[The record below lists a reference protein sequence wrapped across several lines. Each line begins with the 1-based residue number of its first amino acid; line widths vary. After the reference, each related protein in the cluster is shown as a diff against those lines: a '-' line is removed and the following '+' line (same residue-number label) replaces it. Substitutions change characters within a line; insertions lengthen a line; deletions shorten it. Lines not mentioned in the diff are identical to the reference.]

1 MLILRRGIDL
11 PRFVALLMMSILV
24 LASVP
29 ATLRAQ
35 DDGAKSDPAAMALYA
50 DAANFQTNGA
60 VDLAIEN
67 WQQFL
72 SRYPDHKLAPK
83 VAHYLGVCYMQSD
96 PPELIE
102 AARAFGQ
109 ALQNKKY
116 ELREESLSNRGWCFY
131 AAAIRDDKIDKGLLQ
146 ESLNAY
152 KQLLKENPKSRYRE
166 RAFFYSGEAAY
177 TMGDPRQ
184 AIDYYSKLLAMDG
197 AEKSPLRCD
206 ALYARGIAQEEIDEL
221 DAAAES
227 YEQLLRACVESDL
240 VVDVQLRLGDI
251 HLFAKRYDRAI
262 GMFQKVIDDPTDL
275 ATDADRAHALF
286 RQGFSFARLKKADE
300 AAERYERL
308 VKQYPESQYT
318 TAATLAAAQTRY
330 QSGEMDAAADGFRK
344 LLGSDDVK
352 ASTEAAHW
360 LARIELAKAS
370 AAPTGSPEMQRAA
383 EKAYSVASTQLDV
396 GAEGDY
402 ALTLRLDA
410 AEALSFQNDKLAD
423 ALALFVEIANN
434 HPTSPLAARAI
445 YNGAFTALQLGEHDR
460 AIRLADD
467 FGNRY
472 SDSPL
477 AADAAFIAAEAR
489 LLSGDADEAAKR
501 YQGLIDNP
509 AYRNNP
515 QRVQWI
521 LRGAT
526 AHNSAGQPKQVVS
539 LLAEE
544 LSSIDDPSSR
554 AEALLLS
561 GQARLKL
568 GDAAAAAEAF
578 RESREADPKW
588 ARSDE
593 AFLLAGEAQMQAGN
607 RDAAVGVWRE
617 LISTNSESKLADQAR
632 FKLGQLASDEGRYSE
647 AIDEFDPVIQ
657 SGRDATLLPFAL
669 YGKGWAQMSLGKHD
683 DAVKTL
689 SLTIEKFPEHA
700 IRDDALLA
708 RGISHRSLE
717 DFDNAAIDL
726 TQFLDTDPSGILRG
740 HGLYELALVRQ
751 NQNRPEQAAERLA
764 ELVHDV
770 PDYPGMDKVVYELG
784 WSLKEAGQEDQAIEQ
799 FELLIETY
807 PDNPM
812 VNEAAY
818 FVGQKR
824 YNDED
829 WDAAAQAFEIAAQS
843 GDASSDEY
851 NELLEKSLYRLGWS
865 YFKAGNYPAAEAA
878 FVRQFREASSGPL
891 YLDAMMMVGEA
902 RFKQQKFDTA
912 LRAYGKAREKIEADN
927 DTAQSIRDNAE
938 RQVRELTLL
947 HGGQSAAQL
956 KDWDTAINWYD
967 ELRKRFPATTYL
979 PQVFYETGFAHQQA
993 GNEPQ
998 ALKLYGQVANNY
1010 RNELAARARF
1020 MMGEI
1025 HFANKSYSD
1034 AIPEFQRVMY
1044 GFGAEKAD
1052 PSIKNWQAKSGFEA
1066 GRCAESLFDVA
1077 KTESAKEKARGYAVR
1092 FYEYVVNKHPGHE
1105 LAAQSRD
1112 RLAALKG

>member
-1 MLILRRGIDL
+1 MPKTPWVMRMTWSELLFAHWALDPDVVRRWL
-11 PRFVALLMMSILV
+11 PEGLQLDTRDGKAWVGVVPFLMSKVAPRSCPPL
-24 LASVP
+24 P
-29 ATLRAQ
+29 
-35 DDGAKSDPAAMALYA
+35 K
-50 DAANFQTNGA
+50 
-60 VDLAIEN
+60 
-67 WQQFL
+67 L
-72 SRYPDHKLAPK
+72 SRFLELNVRTYVSVNGKP
-83 VAHYLGVCYMQSD
+83 GVWFFSLD
-96 PPELIE
+96 AESLFAVR
-102 AARAFGQ
+102 AARAT
-109 ALQNKKY
+109 
-116 ELREESLSNRGWCFY
+116 
-131 AAAIRDDKIDKGLLQ
+131 
-146 ESLNAY
+146 
-152 KQLLKENPKSRYRE
+152 
-166 RAFFYSGEAAY
+166 FFLPYLDAVMSMQRSISGE
-177 TMGDPRQ
+177 
-184 AIDYYSKLLAMDG
+184 I
-197 AEKSPLRCD
+197 
-206 ALYARGIAQEEIDEL
+206 
-221 DAAAES
+221 
-227 YEQLLRACVESDL
+227 
-240 VVDVQLRLGDI
+240 
-251 HLFAKRYDRAI
+251 
-262 GMFQKVIDDPTDL
+262 
-275 ATDADRAHALF
+275 
-286 RQGFSFARLKKADE
+286 
-300 AAERYERL
+300 
-308 VKQYPESQYT
+308 QY
-318 TAATLAAAQTRY
+318 
-330 QSGEMDAAADGFRK
+330 
-344 LLGSDDVK
+344 
-352 ASTEAAHW
+352 
-360 LARIELAKAS
+360 
-370 AAPTGSPEMQRAA
+370 
-383 EKAYSVASTQLDV
+383 
-396 GAEGDY
+396 
-402 ALTLRLDA
+402 
-410 AEALSFQNDKLAD
+410 
-423 ALALFVEIANN
+423 
-434 HPTSPLAARAI
+434 
-445 YNGAFTALQLGEHDR
+445 
-460 AIRLADD
+460 
-467 FGNRY
+467 
-472 SDSPL
+472 
-477 AADAAFIAAEAR
+477 
-489 LLSGDADEAAKR
+489 
-501 YQGLIDNP
+501 
-509 AYRNNP
+509 
-515 QRVQWI
+515 
-521 LRGAT
+521 
-526 AHNSAGQPKQVVS
+526 
-539 LLAEE
+539 
-544 LSSIDDPSSR
+544 
-554 AEALLLS
+554 
-561 GQARLKL
+561 
-568 GDAAAAAEAF
+568 
-578 RESREADPKW
+578 ESR
-588 ARSDE
+588 
-593 AFLLAGEAQMQAGN
+593 
-607 RDAAVGVWRE
+607 
-617 LISTNSESKLADQAR
+617 
-632 FKLGQLASDEGRYSE
+632 EGRYSE

-669 YGKGWAQMSLGKHD
+669 YGKGWAQMSLGEHD

-824 YNDED
+824 YNDEN

-927 DTAQSIRDNAE
+927 DTAQSIRDDAE
-938 RQVRELTLL
+938 RQVRELTFL